1 MSDSS
6 PQQTTIIASL
16 LTWGGRVVLFALII
30 TQSIFLAAYPAKYE
44 DNSKWYL
51 TAISFAPAVAV
62 WVCLLPFTVLTIGH
76 LFYVWGLYIVAL
88 IVNISIVFGIVGD
101 SIDKTKFLG
110 PNVLKVVLCT
120 TPLLLLLLLNTA
132 DDSDK
137 TDKHRE
143 LVSKLSFLM
152 AIDLFDGIEMIDIV
166 LEEKLEHDIGI
177 SKGFGTTMIALACFT
192 LLLSP
197 WQMAENKLTKEG
209 PKIRFHVAL
218 FRNIVQMVCVNLT
231 FLVIRAV
238 IFLEYGKD
246 EFTFIAKNGIAI
258 ILSILEIRH
267 LSRSRRL
274 APGSLLIL
282 TFH

>member
-1 MSDSS
+1 M
-6 PQQTTIIASL
+6 ASF
-16 LTWGGRVVLFALII
+16 LTWGGRVVFFALII

-51 TAISFAPAVAV
+51 TATSFAPAVAV
-62 WVCLLPFTVLTIGH
+62 WVCLLPFTALKIDH
-76 LFYVWGLYIVAL
+76 LFYLWGLYIVAL

-110 PNVLKVVLCT
+110 PNVLKVVLCI

-166 LEEKLEHDIGI
+166 LEEKEHDIGI
-177 SKGFGTTMIALACFT
+177 SKGFGTAMIALACLS

-197 WQMAENKLTKEG
+197 WQMAENKRLTKDG
-209 PKIRFHVAL
+209 PKIHFHVAL

-238 IFLEYGKD
+238 VFFEYGKD
-246 EFTFIAKNGIAI
+246 ESIFIAKNSIAI

-267 LSRSRRL
+267 LRRSWRL
-274 APGSLLIL
+274 APEH
-282 TFH
+282 F